1 MLSLP
6 CVTAR
11 YARGGAFAAAP
22 AAPAASASGASTVLE
37 NVAVVG
43 DTSTLKAITSETE
56 GFIAYN
62 DETFQLWVSSVGTTV
77 SVTLYNEQDSGT

>member
-1 MLSLP
+1 MSLP
-6 CVTAR
+6 ILAKS
-11 YARGGAFAAAP
+11 RGGAFAAGP
-22 AAPAASASGASTVLE
+22 AAPAADTSTVLE

-43 DTSTLKAITSETE
+43 NTSTLEAITNEAE

-62 DETFQLWVSSVGTTV
+62 DETFQLWVSSVGTTA

>member
-1 MLSLP
+1 VKLPWLSS
-6 CVTAR
+6 R
-11 YARGGAFAAAP
+11 YGRGGLYAAGP
-22 AAPAASASGASTVLE
+22 AAPAGASTVLE

-43 DTSTLKAITSETE
+43 NTSTLEAITNEAE

-62 DETFQLWVSSVGTTV
+62 DETFQLWVSSVGTTA